1 MSNQVSFA
9 INTSFNVESKA
20 TQIAIVIFQKECTNA
35 LEWFRGSSMIVK
47 FEKFPPIVLTV
58 MTGNGLRNLFEF
70 CLLISIFRRRLRQRL
85 SV

>member
-20 TQIAIVIFQKECTNA
+20 TQIAIAIFQNECTNA

-47 FEKFPPIVLTV
+47 FEKFQPIVLTV
-58 MTGNGLRNLFEF
+58 RTGNGLRNLFEF
-70 CLLISIFRRRLRQRL
+70 CSLISTFRRRLRQRL

>member
-20 TQIAIVIFQKECTNA
+20 TQIAIVIFQNECTNA
-35 LEWFRGSSMIVK
+35 LEWSRGSSMIVK
-47 FEKFPPIVLTV
+47 FEKFPPIILTV

-70 CLLISIFRRRLRQRL
+70 CLLISIFRRRLRQ
-85 SV
+85 